1 MTGDP
6 NYPCSVCGKPGL
18 PVGSGPVTT
27 DFRCLEHD
35 EPPLGFN
42 PFFILSQLIAIAAIL
57 GGLWC
62 LWLLLRPAPQLEG
75 VSWHLAQHP
84 PFAILRLSV
93 MAALWGAGL
102 ILPPALLRERLGKKC
117 QMPADALF
125 VLFLAFSGAAYL
137 ALARGEALRI
147 GLTPLEVHVQRP
159 FPLRRAGFPLGEV
172 SRLDLEF
179 RPHRGL
185 RRNALR
191 KAGWILG
198 ITRTDG
204 PRFEAV
210 FDQGPGARLA
220 GEAVARACGTPLVE
234 KEP

>member
-1 MTGDP
+1 MDGDP

-27 DFRCLEHD
+27 GFRCLEHD
-35 EPPLGFN
+35 DSAVTFN
-42 PFFILSQLIAIAAIL
+42 PVMVLNQLIFIAALL

-62 LWLLLRPAPQLEG
+62 LWLLLRPAPQLQG
-75 VSWHLAQHP
+75 ASWHLAQHP
-84 PFAILRLSV
+84 PSAMLRLSI

-102 ILPPALLRERLGKKC
+102 ILLTSRLLPRLKC
-117 QMPADALF
+117 KMPNDALF

-147 GLTPLEVHVQRP
+147 GVASHDVHIQRP

-198 ITRTDG
+198 ITRKDG

-210 FDQGPGARLA
+210 FDQEPGARLA

>member
-1 MTGDP
+1 MDGDP
-6 NYPCSVCGKPGL
+6 NYPCLVCGKPGL

-27 DFRCLEHD
+27 GFRCLEHD
-35 EPPLGFN
+35 DSAVSFN
-42 PFFILSQLIAIAAIL
+42 PVMLLNQFIFIAAIL
-57 GGLWC
+57 GGLWG

-84 PFAILRLSV
+84 PYAILRLSV
-93 MAALWGAGL
+93 MAALWGTGL
-102 ILPPALLRERLGKKC
+102 ILPPALLRGRLGKKRK
-117 QMPADALF
+117 MSTDALF
-125 VLFLAFSGAAYL
+125 ALFLAFSGAAYL

-147 GLTPLEVHVQRP
+147 GITAQEVHVQRP
-159 FPLRRAGFPLGEV
+159 FPLRRASFPLGEA

-179 RPHRGL
+179 RPRRGL

-198 ITRTDG
+198 ITRKDG